1 MAPLVI
7 LRPQT
12 SAKAVLVARPARFR
26 ERLTAR
32 LSASWLDGELARGVA
47 PDARAALAL
56 RAQTLGETRT
66 REALARSLRR
76 VLDDARQ
83 GSQPRR
89 GQIAALRA
97 DVLAA
102 ADQLE
107 RLIERLLEPGIV
119 AARGCAHVRML
130 LIDGRSPLYFRGASH
145 DLAAAAADA
154 LAALEPA
161 LDW

>member
-1 MAPLVI
+1 MASLVI
-7 LRPQT
+7 VRPQN
-12 SAKAVLVARPARFR
+12 SAKALLIARRARFR

-32 LSASWLDGELARGVA
+32 LRATWLDGELARGVA
-47 PDARAALAL
+47 PDERAALAL

-89 GQIAALRA
+89 GQIATVRA

-102 ADQLE
+102 SDQLE

-119 AARGCAHVRML
+119 AARGCAQARML
-130 LIDGRSPLYFRGASH
+130 LIRGEGPLYFRSAGH

-154 LAALEPA
+154 LTALEPR
-161 LDW
+161 LEW